1 MQVKEALL
9 SRRSCRK
16 YQSKDVPKEIME
28 DIILAGKSAPT
39 AMNCQEIKFY
49 VILNNTKKVRELA
62 DKVME
67 NRAKAG
73 KMGGWI
79 EEYKKKYGVEE
90 AIFYE
95 APCLIALTAEKD
107 EKNER
112 RQYWH
117 RMDAGIVTGN
127 ILTMA
132 TAHGIGTVPVGI
144 ANFLNQEAILE
155 GVGADKTKEELLL
168 VIPLGYPVEGY
179 KEKYVDEK
187 PLTSFVKYA

>member
-1 MQVKEALL
+1 MQAKEALL

-16 YQSKDVPKEIME
+16 YQTKDVPKEIIE

-49 VILNNTKKVRELA
+49 VILNNIKKVKELS

-73 KMGGWI
+73 KSAGWI
-79 EEYKKKYGVEE
+79 EEYKQKYEIDD
-90 AIFYE
+90 AIFYS
-95 APCLIALTAEKD
+95 APCLIVLAA
-107 EKNER
+107 EKNENER
-112 RQYWH
+112 REYWH

-132 TAHGIGTVPVGI
+132 TAYGLGTVPVGI
-144 ANFLNQEAILE
+144 ANYLNQEAILE
-155 GVGADKTKEELLL
+155 GIGADKNKEELLL
-168 VIPLGYPVEGY
+168 CIPLGYPVEGY

-187 PLTSFVKYA
+187 PLTSFVKYS

>member
-1 MQVKEALL
+1 MQAKEALL

-16 YQSKDVPKEIME
+16 YQTKDVPKEIID

-49 VILNNTKKVRELA
+49 VILNNIKKVKELS

-73 KMGGWI
+73 KSAGWI
-79 EEYKKKYGVEE
+79 EEYKQKYEIDD
-90 AIFYE
+90 AIFYS
-95 APCLIALTAEKD
+95 APCLIVLAA
-107 EKNER
+107 EKNENER
-112 RQYWH
+112 REYWH

-132 TAHGIGTVPVGI
+132 TAYGLGTVPVGI
-144 ANFLNQEAILE
+144 ANYLNQEAILE
-155 GVGADKTKEELLL
+155 GIGADKNKEELLL
-168 VIPLGYPVEGY
+168 CIPLGYPVEGY

>member
-1 MQVKEALL
+1 MQAKEALL

-16 YQSKDVPKEIME
+16 YQTKDVPKEIIE

-49 VILNNTKKVRELA
+49 VILNNIKKVKELS

-73 KMGGWI
+73 KSAGWI
-79 EEYKKKYGVEE
+79 EEYKQKYEIDD
-90 AIFYE
+90 AIFYS
-95 APCLIALTAEKD
+95 APCLIVLAA
-107 EKNER
+107 EKNENER
-112 RQYWH
+112 REYWH

-132 TAHGIGTVPVGI
+132 TAYGLGTVPVGI
-144 ANFLNQEAILE
+144 ANYLNQEAILE
-155 GVGADKTKEELLL
+155 GIGADKNKEELLL
-168 VIPLGYPVEGY
+168 CIPLGYQVEGY

>member
-1 MQVKEALL
+1 MQAKEALL

-16 YQSKDVPKEIME
+16 YQTKDVPKEIIE

-49 VILNNTKKVRELA
+49 VILNNIKKVKELS

-73 KMGGWI
+73 KSAGWI
-79 EEYKKKYGVEE
+79 EEYKQKYEIDD
-90 AIFYE
+90 AIFYS
-95 APCLIALTAEKD
+95 APCLIVLAA
-107 EKNER
+107 EKNENER
-112 RQYWH
+112 REYWH

-132 TAHGIGTVPVGI
+132 TAYGLGTVPVGI
-144 ANFLNQEAILE
+144 ANYLNQEAILE
-155 GVGADKTKEELLL
+155 GIGADKNKEELLL
-168 VIPLGYPVEGY
+168 CIPLGYPVERY